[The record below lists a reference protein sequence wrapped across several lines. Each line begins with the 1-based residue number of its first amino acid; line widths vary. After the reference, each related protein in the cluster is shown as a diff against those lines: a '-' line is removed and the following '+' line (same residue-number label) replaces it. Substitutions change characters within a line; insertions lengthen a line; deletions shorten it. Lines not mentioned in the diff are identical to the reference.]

1 MKPFGKDTSLNE
13 KQKGSPLREDA
24 S

>member
-1 MKPFGKDTSLNE
+1 MKPFGKDTPLNE